1 MEMLFK
7 VFRIRICVWSLMFW
21 IPVSDIISRLR
32 YLDDW
37 FLFCNISIFIWKH
50 KIYFCLS
57 AFCCNSH
64 NILMYS
70 AKLLLFCIE
79 KDKPYVVRSFASLFH
94 EFHLFPSGQRAQT
107 SLYECSHH
115 TTCLELVCSEWL
127 STENYKNKYSLW
139 KLFNVP

>member
-1 MEMLFK
+1 MNICDGKLFGRYWNTHIDYRVWDAWLIK
-7 VFRIRICVWSLMFW
+7 VFGN
-21 IPVSDIISRLR
+21 IS
-32 YLDDW
+32 
-37 FLFCNISIFIWKH
+37 FLFGNIKSIFVFLHFVATVTISWC
-50 KIYFCLS
+50 ILPSYYYFALKRTNHMLS
-57 AFCCNSH
+57 EN
-64 NILMYS
+64 
-70 AKLLLFCIE
+70 
-79 KDKPYVVRSFASLFH
+79 FASLFH

>member
-1 MEMLFK
+1 MLFK
-7 VFRIRICVWSLMFW
+7 VFILSLICKIFLLIYQLKIASA
-21 IPVSDIISRLR
+21 IPGWLS
-32 YLDDW
+32 
-37 FLFCNISIFIWKH
+37 FLVIFPFYIGNIKSIFVFLHFVATVTISWC
-50 KIYFCLS
+50 ILPSYYYFALKRTNHMLS
-57 AFCCNSH
+57 EN
-64 NILMYS
+64 
-70 AKLLLFCIE
+70 
-79 KDKPYVVRSFASLFH
+79 FASLFH